1 MSHEQLLAEMARELR
16 TQNNAATV
24 HPIYVVQ
31 SRHRIYG
38 IDPTWGGDVVWLRQ
52 DETIEADDDESR
64 ELSERQEREGEVDG
78 WDLVGYVDTWVSVQ
92 PFFTR
97 SGAESYIARNGHRM
111 TDARVYVE
119 SAYRNPEWQAIRELL
134 LALPE
139 AGS

>member
-1 MSHEQLLAEMARELR
+1 MSREALLAEIARELR
-16 TQNNAATV
+16 TQDNAATA
-24 HPIYVVQ
+24 HPIFVVQ

-38 IDPTWGGDVVWLRQ
+38 LDPTWGGDVVWLCQ
-52 DETIEADDDESR
+52 DETIEADEEESR
-64 ELSERQEREGEVDG
+64 ELSERQEREGEVEG
-78 WDLVGYVDTWVSVQ
+78 WDLVGYVDVWRNEQ

-97 SGAESYIARNGHRM
+97 TGAEEYIVRNRHRL
-111 TDARVYVE
+111 TDPRVYVE